1 MVDLPTLYRYMQED
15 DEIIYL
21 ALCNQLQSYQLLLEE
36 EKDITEE
43 NRLMAEYIISRTEQL
58 IEIYAQKIG
67 NDTFIQRPQWDNL
80 TPP

>member
-1 MVDLPTLYRYMQED
+1 MVGLPTLYRYMQED

-67 NDTFIQRPQWDNL
+67 GDTFIQRPQWDNL

>member
-1 MVDLPTLYRYMQED
+1 MQED

-67 NDTFIQRPQWDNL
+67 SDTFIQRPQWDNL
-80 TPP
+80 TLP

>member
-67 NDTFIQRPQWDNL
+67 SDTLIQRPQWDNL
-80 TPP
+80 TPL